1 MSLGRIWA
9 EGGKG
14 GKDELQSDLDVLGI
28 KLDTPPAA
36 PQKAELW
43 AEHIEAFE
51 LFAACSSQ
59 WRVVSG
65 MAGAY
70 YQGLDAAAVLATMD
84 MYDIDRQHRRERLQQ
99 LRHIESGALAV
110 MNKT

>member
-1 MSLGRIWA
+1 M
-9 EGGKG
+9 
-14 GKDELQSDLDVLGI
+14 LGI
-28 KLDTPPAA
+28 TLPTQHTEPEHT
-36 PQKAELW
+36 ELW
-43 AEHIEAFE
+43 AEHAEAFE

-59 WRVVSG
+59 WRVVAG

-99 LRHIESGALAV
+99 LRHIEAGALEV
-110 MNKT
+110 LNKT